1 MAFEGG
7 SGSIARRFAE
17 ARRRVPSLRAAPR
30 RLDGREKELDR
41 RERILDAVASAAD
54 ALLRAPSWESCIDEF
69 LERLGRSVDA
79 SRAYIFANVVG
90 DDGSLLMDEVFEW
103 VAAGVEPTI
112 GWSDNHAWPYLDG
125 YADWLELLSSGAAIS
140 GTVDDFEGVQRQDLL
155 DEGIESTVFVPIFAG
170 GRWWGFVGFD
180 DCAERRRWTDAEI
193 DLLKVA
199 ASNLG
204 TAIEAQRVRDLQQA
218 AETRYRAVVEHI
230 PAITYIDE
238 LNTEAATIFI
248 SPQVEGLLGYSPD
261 EWMRD
266 PDLWAKVLHP
276 ADRDRALAENDRHN
290 ETGDT
295 FDLEYRM
302 VARDGRVVWVRDTAV
317 LVVDE
322 RGVPQFSQGFIQDIT
337 PQKSAEEQLAFLAY
351 HDPRT
356 GLPNRAMFEELLELA
371 VARARRHDLG
381 VGVLCLDVDD
391 FKLVNDS
398 LGHQAGDEVLR
409 ELAARLKE
417 ATRETDLVARMSGD
431 QFLMLLS
438 DIERADVG
446 EVDGVLLTAESVTDR
461 VHESLRQPFEVA
473 GTELYLSVSM
483 GISVY
488 PHHARDAVALLKGA
502 EGAMHE
508 SKRAG
513 RGGSVLST
521 AGAIESADKLAFV
534 TRLRKA
540 VDARRWTLHY
550 QPVVELATGGV
561 VGVEA
566 LLRWREPDGTFIPP
580 GVFIPLAEELGL
592 IEDIGDWVVEE
603 LARQDAAW
611 RAEGIELE
619 LGFNVSPRQLW
630 QADLTERIVS
640 RLQASGVAPAN
651 VIVEITESSAV
662 KDFDRWQSVL
672 ADLRA
677 KGLRLALDDF
687 GTGYSSLS
695 RLRHLPIEILKID
708 RSFVARVDESP
719 EAASIVT
726 AIIELGRGLHMRTLA
741 EGIETEAEWRFL
753 AEHGCELGQG
763 FYFSRPVPGDEI
775 AARCRVGDAPVARLR
790 AAAGST
796 ELSHGLA
803 NRVGDPGG

>member
-1 MAFEGG
+1 MASGG
-7 SGSIARRFAE
+7 GFRALARRFAE
-17 ARRRVPSLRAAPR
+17 ACGRLPRVALPSGQLGGRRR
-30 RLDGREKELDR
+30 ELDR
-41 RERILDAVASAAD
+41 RERILDAVANAAD
-54 ALLRAPSWESCIDEF
+54 ALVRAPSWGSCMEEF

-79 SRAYIFANVVG
+79 SRAYVFENVVG
-90 DDGSLLMDEVFEW
+90 DDGALLMDEVFEW
-103 VAAGVEPTI
+103 AAAGVESTI
-112 GWSDNHAWPYLDG
+112 GWPENHEWPYRDG
-125 YADWLELLSSGAAIS
+125 YTAWLDLLSSGVAIS
-140 GTVDDFEGVQRQDLL
+140 GTVDDFEGVQRQDLV

-170 GRWWGFVGFD
+170 GRWWGFIGFD
-180 DCAERRRWTDAEI
+180 DCVRRRRWTDAEI

-204 TAIEAQRVRDLQQA
+204 TAIEGQRVRELQLA
-218 AETRYRAVVEHI
+218 TETRYRAVVEHI
-230 PAITYIDE
+230 PAITYIDA
-238 LNTEAATIFI
+238 LNTEAETIFI
-248 SPQVEGLLGYSPD
+248 SPQVEELLGYSPD
-261 EWMRD
+261 EWVRD
-266 PDLWAKVLHP
+266 SQLWAKVLHP
-276 ADRDRALAENDRHN
+276 SDRDRALAENDRHN
-290 ETGDT
+290 ETGDP

-317 LVVDE
+317 VVLDE
-322 RGVPQFSQGFIQDIT
+322 AGVPQFSQGFIQDIT
-337 PQKSAEEQLAFLAY
+337 PQKNAEEQLAFLAY

-356 GLPNRAMFEELLELA
+356 GLPNRTMFEELLELA
-371 VARARRHDLG
+371 VARARRHDVG
-381 VGVLCLDVDD
+381 VGIVCLDVDD

-398 LGHQAGDEVLR
+398 LGHHAGDEVLR

-438 DIERADVG
+438 DIERAGVG
-446 EVDGVLLTAESVTDR
+446 DVDGVLLTAESVTDR

-483 GISVY
+483 GVSLF

-502 EGAMHE
+502 EAAMHD

-540 VDARRWTLHY
+540 VEARRWTLHY

-580 GVFIPLAEELGL
+580 GAFIPLAEELGL

-603 LARQDAAW
+603 LARQDAEW
-611 RAEGIELE
+611 RAAGLELE

-630 QADLTERIVS
+630 QADLTERILS

-672 ADLRA
+672 ADLRS

-763 FYFSRPVPGDEI
+763 FYFSRPVPGEEI
-775 AARCRVGDAPVARLR
+775 TARCRVGEVPVSSASRGAR
-790 AAAGST
+790 SD
-796 ELSHGLA
+796 LSHGLPD
-803 NRVGDPGG
+803 RLGDPRG